1 MKKLCNELETN
12 IANCISHTHRFVT
25 LQSHYSSYEPT
36 LRQLKTKYETAMKE
50 KMLSKLEKDRALGQ
64 VTGLQNT
71 LKNIDAL
78 KV

>member
-1 MKKLCNELETN
+1 
-12 IANCISHTHRFVT
+12 
-25 LQSHYSSYEPT
+25 
-36 LRQLKTKYETAMKE
+36 MKE

-71 LKNIDAL
+71 IDNIDAL